1 MPRAARLRRGT
12 SSWRRGWS
20 GRRPG
25 GGGGSGGGRGW
36 GSGRRPPSLPSF
48 LSFLPSSACSCL
60 LRPFLLAWNQLTKTL
75 HCHCHSG
82 EGGERRNQMGG
93 THRQREFSRKV
104 CKKRVFLGS
113 ASGRQTR
120 KLHFYRKKSFFSIS
134 QSKLW
139 VSNNPIPFHC
149 QLGKSW
155 EGEFRVTFFNRFQ
168 DILILKY

>member
-36 GSGRRPPSLPSF
+36 GSGRRPPRLPSF

-60 LRPFLLAWNQLTKTL
+60 LRPFFLAWNQLTKTL
-75 HCHCHSG
+75 HTPQSTAEKEESCAIRW
-82 EGGERRNQMGG
+82 EGLIL
-93 THRQREFSRKV
+93 QREFSRKV
-104 CKKRVFLGS
+104 CKKRVFFGS

-120 KLHFYRKKSFFSIS
+120 KLHFYRKKSFLVNFSIS
-134 QSKLW
+134 QSNLW
-139 VSNNPIPFHC
+139 VSNSIPLPTW
-149 QLGKSW
+149 QKLG
-155 EGEFRVTFFNRFQ
+155 R
-168 DILILKY
+168 